1 MKYIIWNILSKNAEN
16 QVPEV
21 REIGGGGGARLLCKF
36 PPFQLIISLLGPF
49 SLMAPPLANS

>member
-21 REIGGGGGARLLCKF
+21 REIGGGGARTLCKF
-36 PPFQLIISLLGPF
+36 PPLQLIISLLGPF